1 MIGLVVLIVILDNK
15 KFCAIGAIPPASLD
29 EIVLTLTEGLL
40 EHDSKPLLRMGSSV
54 FHVAHAL
61 SFGNPLWMVSGF
73 PNQPSLLLPQAVLT
87 SLLPLV

>member
-29 EIVLTLTEGLL
+29 EIVLTLTEGLG
-40 EHDSKPLLRMGSSV
+40 HDSKPLLGMGSSV

-61 SFGNPLWMVSGF
+61 SFGNPLWMVRGF
-73 PNQPSLLLPQAVLT
+73 PNQPSPLLPQAVLT
-87 SLLPLV
+87 SLLPLL